1 MGLIMSEQPMSE
13 QKQEQQVEQSQN
25 KTNPT
30 TKEVI
35 AYLAEKFPLCF
46 TVEGEVKPLKVGL
59 FQELAEAL
67 AGDEKVSK
75 TLLRQVLRNYTN
87 SWRYLAACQANAARV
102 GLQGEEVG
110 TVTEQEAAHAAE
122 ALAAAKAVVAERK
135 AQERKEQR
143 KAFFKQKAREENVKK
158 RTEFKA
164 KKPASDNLP
173 KASDESL
180 AALASKFGRK

>member
-1 MGLIMSEQPMSE
+1 MSEQIE
-13 QKQEQQVEQSQN
+13 QKVEQTQN
-25 KTNPT
+25 KTNPS

-46 TVEGEVKPLKVGL
+46 TLEGEVKPLKVGL

-67 AGDEKVSK
+67 KDDEKISK

-87 SWRYLAACQANAARV
+87 SWRYLAASQANVARV

-110 TVTEQEAAHAAE
+110 VVTEDEATHAAE

-135 AQERKEQR
+135 AQERKAQR
-143 KAFFKQKAREENVKK
+143 KEYFKQKAREENAKK
-158 RTEFKA
+158 RAEFKA
-164 KKPASDNLP
+164 KKAIDNLP
-173 KASDESL
+173 KASR
-180 AALASKFGRK
+180 RKISCISR

>member
-1 MGLIMSEQPMSE
+1 MSEQIE
-13 QKQEQQVEQSQN
+13 QKVEQTQN
-25 KTNPT
+25 KTNPS

-46 TVEGEVKPLKVGL
+46 TLEGEVKPLKVGL

-67 AGDEKVSK
+67 KDDEKISK

-87 SWRYLAACQANAARV
+87 SWRYLAASQANVARV

-110 TVTEQEAAHAAE
+110 VVTEDEATHAAE

-135 AQERKEQR
+135 AQRKEY
-143 KAFFKQKAREENVKK
+143 FKQKAREENAKK
-158 RTEFKA
+158 RAEFKA
-164 KKPASDNLP
+164 KKAIDNLP
-173 KASDESL
+173 KASEEKL
-180 AALASKFGRK
+180 AALADKFGRK

>member
-1 MGLIMSEQPMSE
+1 MS
-13 QKQEQQVEQSQN
+13 EQQVEQKTEQTNN
-25 KTNPT
+25 KTNPS
-30 TKEVI
+30 TKEVV

-46 TVEGEVKPLKVGL
+46 SLEGEVKPLKVGL
-59 FQELAEAL
+59 FQDLAEAL
-67 AGDEKVSK
+67 SDDEKVSK

-87 SWRYLAACQANAARV
+87 SWRYLAASQANVARV

-110 TVTEQEAAHAAE
+110 VVSEEEAAHAAE
-122 ALAAAKAVVAERK
+122 TLAAAKAVVAERK

-143 KAFFKQKAREENVKK
+143 KAFFKQKAREENAKK
-158 RTEFKA
+158 RAAYKA
-164 KKPASDNLP
+164 KKAASDNLP

>member
-1 MGLIMSEQPMSE
+1 MSEQIE
-13 QKQEQQVEQSQN
+13 QKVEQTQN
-25 KTNPT
+25 KTNPS

-46 TVEGEVKPLKVGL
+46 TLEGEVKPLKVGL

-67 AGDEKVSK
+67 KDDEKISK

-87 SWRYLAACQANAARV
+87 SWRYLAASQANVARV

-110 TVTEQEAAHAAE
+110 VVTEDEATHAAE

-135 AQERKEQR
+135 AQERKAQR
-143 KAFFKQKAREENVKK
+143 KEYFKQKAREENAKSVQNLRRKK
-158 RTEFKA
+158 Q
-164 KKPASDNLP
+164 
-173 KASDESL
+173 
-180 AALASKFGRK
+180 

>member
-1 MGLIMSEQPMSE
+1 MS
-13 QKQEQQVEQSQN
+13 EQQVEQTTEQTNN
-25 KTNPT
+25 KTNPS

-35 AYLAEKFPLCF
+35 GYLAEKFPLCF

-67 AGDEKVSK
+67 KDDEKVSK

-87 SWRYLAACQANAARV
+87 SWRYLAASQPNAARV

-110 TVTEQEAAHAAE
+110 FVTEEEATHAAE
-122 ALAAAKAVVAERK
+122 TLAAAKAVVAERK

-143 KAFFKQKAREENVKK
+143 KEFFKQKAREENAKK
-158 RTEFKA
+158 RVASKA
-164 KKPASDNLP
+164 KKVADNLP
-173 KASDESL
+173 KASEEKL

>member
-1 MGLIMSEQPMSE
+1 MS
-13 QKQEQQVEQSQN
+13 EQQVEQTHN
-25 KTNPT
+25 KTNPS

-46 TVEGEVKPLKVGL
+46 SVEGEAKPLKVGL

-67 AGDEKVSK
+67 KDDEKVSK

-87 SWRYLAACQANAARV
+87 SWRYLAASQANVARV
-102 GLQGEEVG
+102 GLQGEEAGV
-110 TVTEQEAAHAAE
+110 VTEEEADHAADT
-122 ALAAAKAVVAERK
+122 LAAAKAVVAERK

-143 KAFFKQKAREENVKK
+143 KEFFKQKAREENAKK
-158 RTEFKA
+158 RAESKANKA
-164 KKPASDNLP
+164 KSDNSA
-173 KASDESL
+173 KASEEKL

>member
-1 MGLIMSEQPMSE
+1 MSE
-13 QKQEQQVEQSQN
+13 QKTEQ
-25 KTNPT
+25 KTNPS

-46 TVEGEVKPLKVGL
+46 SVEGEAKPLKRGI

-67 AGDEKVSK
+67 ADDDKVSK

-87 SWRYLAACQANAARV
+87 SWRYLAASKENTARV
-102 GLQGEEVG
+102 GLQGEEADV
-110 TVTEQEAAHAAE
+110 VTAEEAVHAAE
-122 ALAAAKAVVAERK
+122 TLATAKAVVAERK

-143 KAFFKQKAREENVKK
+143 KAFFKQKAHEEYAKK
-158 RTEFKA
+158 RAEQ
-164 KKPASDNLP
+164 KKKKVSENLP

-180 AALASKFGRK
+180 AALAKKFGHR

>member
-1 MGLIMSEQPMSE
+1 MSEQIE
-13 QKQEQQVEQSQN
+13 QKVEQTQN
-25 KTNPT
+25 KTNPS

-46 TVEGEVKPLKVGL
+46 TLEGEVKPLKVGL

-67 AGDEKVSK
+67 KDDEKISK

-87 SWRYLAACQANAARV
+87 SWRYLAASQANVARV

-110 TVTEQEAAHAAE
+110 VVTEDEATHATE

-135 AQERKEQR
+135 AQRKEY
-143 KAFFKQKAREENVKK
+143 FKQKAREENAKK
-158 RTEFKA
+158 RAEFKA
-164 KKPASDNLP
+164 KKAIDNLP
-173 KASDESL
+173 KASEEKL
-180 AALASKFGRK
+180 AALADKFGRK